1 MIGET
6 DTMLKLTS
14 QKTSMIF
21 ADNRIKKK
29 QKGLEKIQMATDIVA
44 GKKLVEDTTLSKLQ
58 AVNVKF
64 DEKAGGKKNV
74 VTPTK
79 RPAKKKR
86 SSTEISPS
94 PACYPY
100 IETGES
106 HTTFYLSE
114 TKQYCLPN
122 PTHKFQPHLYSLREV
137 VYYLSK
143 ETGTRKLIEFM
154 NKKGRITFHRNTYE
168 KYAKIYR
175 KQKKLPPED
184 SYTFVKGRPTEM
196 EKDLLSVTEKTKLSK
211 NTGVDIVAETSTA
224 LNEARRLK
232 HGSTAKEVT
241 RATVQKYANAG
252 VASDEDV
259 EKVPHDKFAVV
270 SEARLVASR
279 SLRTCL
285 SQVITAIRTQ
295 FVLGQWKDRPNRD
308 ELDEGALE
316 MFGYAQDFFPRSLGH
331 DEIRPIH
338 PRYLNN
344 FDDSGRHHNDVA
356 SPTIKGVHRYKAIS
370 KKGTAKRM
378 KKSVSMAREAEQCDA
393 KTGDVNTKFKV
404 CVNAAGK
411 MAPIVLHFPIF
422 TES

>member
-1 MIGET
+1 M
-6 DTMLKLTS
+6 K
-14 QKTSMIF
+14 
-21 ADNRIKKK
+21 
-29 QKGLEKIQMATDIVA
+29 
-44 GKKLVEDTTLSKLQ
+44 
-58 AVNVKF
+58 
-64 DEKAGGKKNV
+64 
-74 VTPTK
+74 
-79 RPAKKKR
+79 
-86 SSTEISPS
+86 
-94 PACYPY
+94 
-100 IETGES
+100 
-106 HTTFYLSE
+106 
-114 TKQYCLPN
+114 
-122 PTHKFQPHLYSLREV
+122 
-137 VYYLSK
+137 
-143 ETGTRKLIEFM
+143 
-154 NKKGRITFHRNTYE
+154 KKGRITFHRNTCQRH
-168 KYAKIYR
+168 AKIYR
-175 KQKKLPPED
+175 TKKELPPED
-184 SYTFVKGRPTEM
+184 SHSVLKGRPTELK
-196 EKDLLSVTEKTKLSK
+196 KDLLSVNEKTKLSN
-211 NTGVDIVAETSTA
+211 NTGMDIVAEASAA
-224 LNEARRLK
+224 LSEARKLK
-232 HGSTAKEVT
+232 YGSTAKEVT
-241 RATVQKYANAG
+241 PSTVQKYAVAAI
-252 VASDEDV
+252 ASDETVD
-259 EKVPHDKFAVV
+259 KVPHDNFAVV

-316 MFGYAQDFFPRSLGH
+316 MFGYAQDFFRSLGH
-331 DEIRPIH
+331 EEIRPIH